1 MWDEHKIDVTET
13 IDFVTL
19 HRQGVVINRVSRVF
33 FYLSEVTDEVLLQ
46 YECSTDMDIDR
57 RRMIVV
63 VSGG

>member
-13 IDFVTL
+13 IHFVTL

-33 FYLSEVTDEVLLQ
+33 FTSAEVTDEVLLQ
-46 YECSTDMDIDR
+46 YECSID

-63 VSGG
+63 ESGG